1 MKKAFNSKDNMKH
14 KFEQYFNSNFQVCDI
29 KPHQVCDITIY
40 WAFDV
45 WRLCQFE
52 LFLLGKYPWRLADLL
67 FFLEKYKT
75 IIQF

>member
-1 MKKAFNSKDNMKH
+1 MTAESKPKRPTKRDESKNKKTEDSKKMKKAFNSKDNMKH

-45 WRLCQFE
+45 
-52 LFLLGKYPWRLADLL
+52 
-67 FFLEKYKT
+67 
-75 IIQF
+75 